1 MTDNNE
7 NKLLFFLSCTTYD
20 SNETPTPE
28 YESKIVSIY
37 HVSGVDPWLIIL
49 DSSVEHATQLRSL
62 YKLDIKSISIAK
74 RLPLSTDGATGRS
87 NEILSWIS
95 IKGSQASS
103 FIKEIC
109 SADFRVEEFK
119 AGYTV
124 KALCD
129 KLREDGFSLAKIEDL
144 NELLKRVD
152 LYRTIKQKMPKAP
165 SEKLKSLEE
174 SYTKETND
182 DNLKRLN
189 RSALEERYA
198 Q

>member
-1 MTDNNE
+1 M
-7 NKLLFFLSCTTYD
+7 
-20 SNETPTPE
+20 
-28 YESKIVSIY
+28 
-37 HVSGVDPWLIIL
+37 
-49 DSSVEHATQLRSL
+49 
-62 YKLDIKSISIAK
+62 
-74 RLPLSTDGATGRS
+74 
-87 NEILSWIS
+87 
-95 IKGSQASS
+95 
-103 FIKEIC
+103 
-109 SADFRVEEFK
+109 EEFK